1 MKQNTIKKPASVAGI
16 GLHTGEMVNMTI
28 LPAQPGE
35 GIRFRR
41 TDLKC
46 DNVEI
51 MADVSKVCSTTRG
64 TSLRIGEAVVHTVE
78 HVLAALYA
86 LGVDNAIIELDGP
99 EVPILD
105 GSASPFVKIIEESG
119 IQEQDADREVFK
131 ITEPITYRDEA
142 TGTEILA
149 LPNDHFEATVL
160 IDFNSKVLGQQYA
173 SLYDLNDFPEA
184 IAPCRTFVFLHEL
197 ETLLDQD
204 LIKGGDLEN
213 AIVIA
218 DVVLS
223 EDKLQELARRLGKES
238 VTVEKEGIL
247 NTVKLHYSN
256 EPARHKLLDIIG
268 DISLLGKYVQGK
280 IVAKKPGHTANISF
294 TKILK
299 RKYREFQK
307 LRAIPHYDPNKKPV
321 YDNVQINGLLP
332 HRYPFLLI
340 DKVIEITDRTVV
352 AIKNVTI
359 NEAYFQGHFPGNP
372 VMPGVLQIEAMAQT
386 GGILVLSNVDNP
398 QEWDTYFL
406 KIDNAKF
413 KYKVVPGDT
422 LILKLEL
429 LSPIR
434 RGICNMFGSA
444 YVGDR
449 LVSEG
454 ELTAQIIKRNKN
466 DQS

>member
-1 MKQNTIKKPASVAGI
+1 MKQKSLNKPASISGI
-16 GLHTGEMVNMTI
+16 GLHTGEVVNMTI
-28 LPAQPGE
+28 KPADSNH

-41 TDLKC
+41 VDLPC
-46 DNVEI
+46 ENREVL
-51 MADVSKVCSTTRG
+51 ADVSKVFSTQRG
-64 TSLRIGEAVVHTVE
+64 TSLKSGDAMVHTVE

-86 LGVDNAIIELDGP
+86 MEIDNAVIEVDGP
-99 EVPILD
+99 EIPILD
-105 GSASPFVKIIEESG
+105 GSAAPFVEMIEKAGSKEL
-119 IQEQDADREVFK
+119 DADREVFK
-131 ITEPITYRDEA
+131 ITEPITYRDEN

-160 IDFNSKVLGQQYA
+160 IDFNSKILGQQYA
-173 SLYDLNDFPEA
+173 SLYDIKDFPEA

-197 ETLLDQD
+197 EALIDQG
-204 LIKGGDLEN
+204 LIKGGDLDN

-218 DVVLS
+218 DVVMS
-223 EDKLQELARRLGKES
+223 EDKLQKLAKRLGKES
-238 VTVEKEGIL
+238 ITIEEEGIL

-268 DISLLGKYVQGK
+268 DISLLGKHVQGK
-280 IVAKKPGHTANISF
+280 IVAKKPGHTANVSF

-307 LRAIPHYDPNKKPV
+307 LRAIPHYDPNKEPV
-321 YDNVQINGLLP
+321 YDNVQINELLP

-340 DKVIEITDRTVV
+340 DKVIEITDTSVV
-352 AIKNVTI
+352 AVKNVSI

-386 GGILVLSNVDNP
+386 GGILVLSNVDEP
-398 QEWDTYFL
+398 KDWDTYFL
-406 KIDNAKF
+406 KIDKAKF

-422 LILKLEL
+422 LIFKLEL

-454 ELTAQIIKRNKN
+454 ELTAQIIKRNK
-466 DQS
+466 DDL